1 MVADQARRRAADPDR
16 AAGLLRGAAGQ
27 ALLFIRLYER
37 TADPAYLDAAAAAIA
52 DDLNQCVTDHKGAL
66 QVDEGWRVLPYLNAG
81 SAGIG
86 MVIDRFLPHRP
97 VAALAEASAAIRVAA
112 RSTYYAQAG
121 LFNGRA
127 GMILYLAGQD
137 RHEPQEPQNP
147 QDLHAA
153 AHIRRL
159 AWHAMPYAD
168 GLAFPGDQL
177 LRLSMDL
184 STGTAGILLA
194 LAAALAPRGAA
205 LPFLGPPI
213 SLPGKPPQGSVHER
227 VNVRR

>member
-1 MVADQARRRAADPDR
+1 VPDTQHAAKSIGDMMPWHAARRSVSRSQGPLRSTAGMPAPRSSRVGNVSHSRRA
-16 AAGLLRGAAGQ
+16 
-27 ALLFIRLYER
+27 
-37 TADPAYLDAAAAAIA
+37 
-52 DDLNQCVTDHKGAL
+52 
-66 QVDEGWRVLPYLNAG
+66 
-81 SAGIG
+81 
-86 MVIDRFLPHRP
+86 P
-97 VAALAEASAAIRVAA
+97 VAAAIRVAA

-137 RHEPQEPQNP
+137 RHEPQDPQEPQDP
-147 QDLHAA
+147 HAA

-184 STGTAGILLA
+184 GTGTAGILLA

-205 LPFLGPPI
+205 LPFLGPPK
-213 SLPGKPPQGSVHER
+213 SLPGQTPQGFVRER